1 MGESSRTADHNAG
14 PSQPRSWHSRMPI
27 STSSSQPGSFRD
39 ERDAFP
45 HSKLQH
51 LHSFSSACSVGI
63 EAFSGPSATLN
74 IQKRGRQVSECRGG
88 ASNALSRSRSRNDRD
103 NEHTP
108 LLLQRQV
115 TPLPKKVMTVL
126 CIVLFCEPV
135 SMTILF
141 PFIYFMVR
149 DFGLASDKEV
159 GYYVGFIASS
169 FSLAQFLTSLLWG
182 WLSDRIGRRPVLL
195 IGLLGNA
202 ISLILFGQSHTLQM
216 AIFSRMLCGILNG
229 NVGIAKCVIGE
240 VTDETNQS
248 LGFSLIGIMW
258 SLGTIFGPIV
268 GGCLSEPV
276 KQFPGWFG
284 GCPFLKANPYF
295 LPCFL
300 SACVSLIGF
309 VVGLLFLE
317 ETNEKVKAG
326 RRLAETEIE
335 DGDLRTAS
343 DIHQPAV
350 FASVTNLRPLSADSL
365 EIEDSATRTS
375 SQETLQA
382 YTELPASRF
391 EAKSIIAIG
400 AYAMFSFQN
409 IILEE
414 VFSLWVVSPPEDG
427 GLGYTPSD
435 VGICLSILGFV
446 ALYFQ
451 LVLYPSMSRSS
462 NPVTLFQTG
471 SVLCIVPYLII
482 FIIIN
487 NSAADGN
494 LGLVNGVAQTSA
506 AFVRSIGPV
515 LGGIMWAWSITN
527 GRSFPFNYWFVFVLL
542 AVWAVGTIFQARYL
556 SDDGNDMDSDEVTV
570 TNVAAASEANE
581 SPISRITVTDLFLRM
596 NSFTSTSTLG
606 IEAFSGPAVLSTQQH
621 PSDVDLRHTD
631 ATVEAT
637 VHPVQATP
645 LPVNIITSLSFVI
658 ICEPLS
664 LTVLFPFIYFMVRDF
679 GISDDKEVGFY
690 VGFIASS
697 FSLAQFCTSL
707 CWGWISERTGRKPVL
722 LIGLIGNAIS
732 LLLFGQAH
740 TLQAAIASRML
751 CGMLNGNV
759 GICKCIIGEVT
770 DSTNQSE
777 GFSLINI
784 MWSLGTIFGPMIGG
798 LLANPVE
805 TYPGVFGS
813 CAFLK
818 ENPYFLPC
826 FVSALVSFTGF
837 IVTAFLLE
845 ETNPNMKCIG
855 RGVVA
860 AENEEQFSQPLNRE
874 HCFSAA
880 KLRPQLISAVSTD
893 ETVLGASRGASSSA
907 LVIEEATESTP
918 LLSTAGAVSRN
929 SALGAASILAITG
942 YTMLA
947 FQTIILDEVFNLW
960 VVTPRE
966 DGGLGYSSADVG
978 ISLSLISFIAL
989 YFQLRTYPFLVR
1001 FRTPLSLFRI
1011 GLALYI
1017 PPYLMHPIISGIIAP
1032 NCSTTFTYACLII
1045 NLAFLQFSNILCF
1058 TSIFIV
1064 INNSVSASNKQQL
1077 STVTGIAQTCAA
1089 FVRSIGPAL
1098 GGVLWAWSIT
1108 NGMAFPFN
1116 YWFVFLAIAGMGV
1129 GTWLQ
1134 AQWIPEC

>member
-1 MGESSRTADHNAG
+1 MGDNSRTADHTAG
-14 PSQPRSWHSRMPI
+14 SSQPRSWHSRMPI
-27 STSSSQPGSFRD
+27 STSTSQPSSFRD

-88 ASNALSRSRSRNDRD
+88 VSNALSRSRSRNDRD

-300 SACVSLIGF
+300 SACVSLLGF

-343 DIHQPAV
+343 DGHQP
-350 FASVTNLRPLSADSL
+350 SVSALVSGSLLQRNLTLSAISESPTEPSQQTCARSQSTGSL
-365 EIEDSATRTS
+365 EIEDSTTRTS

-382 YTELPASRF
+382 STELPATRF

-471 SVLCIVPYLII
+471 SVLCIVPYLMYPFISGVLAPSLQNSTLIWFIVLANLAMRQFCNVLCFTSI

-556 SDDGNDMDSDEVTV
+556 SDDGNEVDS
-570 TNVAAASEANE
+570 N
-581 SPISRITVTDLFLRM
+581 
-596 NSFTSTSTLG
+596 
-606 IEAFSGPAVLSTQQH
+606 
-621 PSDVDLRHTD
+621 DV
-631 ATVEAT
+631 
-637 VHPVQATP
+637 
-645 LPVNIITSLSFVI
+645 
-658 ICEPLS
+658 
-664 LTVLFPFIYFMVRDF
+664 
-679 GISDDKEVGFY
+679 VG
-690 VGFIASS
+690 
-697 FSLAQFCTSL
+697 CT
-707 CWGWISERTGRKPVL
+707 
-722 LIGLIGNAIS
+722 
-732 LLLFGQAH
+732 AH
-740 TLQAAIASRML
+740 
-751 CGMLNGNV
+751 
-759 GICKCIIGEVT
+759 
-770 DSTNQSE
+770 
-777 GFSLINI
+777 
-784 MWSLGTIFGPMIGG
+784 
-798 LLANPVE
+798 
-805 TYPGVFGS
+805 
-813 CAFLK
+813 
-818 ENPYFLPC
+818 
-826 FVSALVSFTGF
+826 
-837 IVTAFLLE
+837 
-845 ETNPNMKCIG
+845 
-855 RGVVA
+855 
-860 AENEEQFSQPLNRE
+860 
-874 HCFSAA
+874 
-880 KLRPQLISAVSTD
+880 
-893 ETVLGASRGASSSA
+893 
-907 LVIEEATESTP
+907 
-918 LLSTAGAVSRN
+918 
-929 SALGAASILAITG
+929 
-942 YTMLA
+942 
-947 FQTIILDEVFNLW
+947 
-960 VVTPRE
+960 
-966 DGGLGYSSADVG
+966 
-978 ISLSLISFIAL
+978 
-989 YFQLRTYPFLVR
+989 
-1001 FRTPLSLFRI
+1001 
-1011 GLALYI
+1011 
-1017 PPYLMHPIISGIIAP
+1017 
-1032 NCSTTFTYACLII
+1032 
-1045 NLAFLQFSNILCF
+1045 
-1058 TSIFIV
+1058 
-1064 INNSVSASNKQQL
+1064 
-1077 STVTGIAQTCAA
+1077 
-1089 FVRSIGPAL
+1089 
-1098 GGVLWAWSIT
+1098 
-1108 NGMAFPFN
+1108 
-1116 YWFVFLAIAGMGV
+1116 
-1129 GTWLQ
+1129 
-1134 AQWIPEC
+1134 